1 MTKFSNGI
9 VAGRLA
15 GKVAFITGTGGG
27 QGRAAALMFA
37 AAGAVVLGCDHNEA
51 QNQQTADMAK
61 SQGLDIF
68 TTTIDCS
75 DPVLARDWIN
85 EGVKEFKKIDALY
98 NNAGFAHFAPIE
110 MMTSTQ
116 WSETLRYELDI
127 VFYPTQ
133 AAWKHMAALGGGSIV
148 NIASVSGMRATE
160 KLPALAHAT
169 GKGGIISL
177 TRQLALE
184 GAPQN
189 IRVNSISPGPILTP
203 VTKAAIEADPEMRA
217 AFESWPRLGRV
228 GQPEDVAYAALF
240 LASDESAWITGS
252 NLVVDGGWSI

>member
-1 MTKFSNGI
+1 MTKLSSGT
-9 VAGRLA
+9 VTDRLA

-27 QGRAAALMFA
+27 QGRAVALMFA

-51 QNQQTADMAK
+51 QNLQTADIAER
-61 SQGLDIF
+61 QGLRVF
-68 TTTIDCS
+68 TTAIDCS
-75 DPVLARDWIN
+75 DPILARDWIN
-85 EGVKEFKKIDALY
+85 EGVKKFKKIDILY

-110 MMTSTQ
+110 TMTSTQ

-133 AAWKHMAALGGGSIV
+133 AAWKHLVESGGGSIV
-148 NIASVSGMRATE
+148 NVASVSGMKATE
-160 KLPALAHAT
+160 RLPALAHAT
-169 GKGGIISL
+169 GKGGVISL

-184 GAPQN
+184 GAPHN

-203 VTKAAIEADPEMRA
+203 VTKTAIEADPELRA
-217 AFESWPRLGRV
+217 TFESWPRLGRV

-240 LASDESAWITGS
+240 LASDESAWITAS
-252 NLVVDGGWSI
+252 NIVVDGGWSA